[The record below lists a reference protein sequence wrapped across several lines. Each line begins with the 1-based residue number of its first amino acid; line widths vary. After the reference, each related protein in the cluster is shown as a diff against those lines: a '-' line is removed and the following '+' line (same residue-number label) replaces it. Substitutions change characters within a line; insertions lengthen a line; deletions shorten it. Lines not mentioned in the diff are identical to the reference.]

1 MMQYI
6 GNQLKHNVIITD
18 LTTYFQQAWSIHVR
32 KTVSSDVVC
41 FSSGKCLLSSS
52 QMMGRSSQCL
62 VLSLGVSHESK
73 SLFLGVWWHK
83 GWVAVSDK
91 VLFNKGKTVLL
102 KVSFPGDEISRLQN
116 VIN

>member
-62 VLSLGVSHESK
+62 VFSLGVSHESK

-83 GWVAVSDK
+83 GWIAVSDK

-102 KVSFPGDEISRLQN
+102 KVSFLVDEISRLQN